1 MKVVQYPPVINSPS
15 VVKLLREVY
24 MMNPLPGNCWVGLD
38 DEPENS
44 IEKYILDCYDLYLKE
59 LYPQAKGFEWWFHYI
74 EFDDRMIG
82 FHSDHDEMIRRD
94 NEGEM
99 KYPLVSTVT
108 YLNNHISPTIVW
120 DTTTGSNEREV
131 KNCPPSEVVF
141 SLPEEGR
148 MLTFDP
154 RYIHGVL
161 PCSKDRITLMFNVW
175 DYKPEALHRVG
186 VRTYR
191 VEDCEFFLPKGSRL
205 PTAWLGKTC
214 DSTVDLFGKRVTYK
228 HPVGAAGHGD
238 FWSVTQ

>member
-1 MKVVQYPPVINSPS
+1 
-15 VVKLLREVY
+15 
-24 MMNPLPGNCWVGLD
+24 
-38 DEPENS
+38 
-44 IEKYILDCYDLYLKE
+44 
-59 LYPQAKGFEWWFHYI
+59 
-74 EFDDRMIG
+74 
-82 FHSDHDEMIRRD
+82 
-94 NEGEM
+94 
-99 KYPLVSTVT
+99 
-108 YLNNHISPTIVW
+108 
-120 DTTTGSNEREV
+120 
-131 KNCPPSEVVF
+131 
-141 SLPEEGR
+141 

-161 PCSKDRITLMFNVW
+161 PCSKDRITLMFTVW

>member
-59 LYPQAKGFEWWFHYI
+59 LYPQAKGFEWWFHFI
-74 EFDDRMIG
+74 KDCDSMIG
-82 FHSDHDEMIRRD
+82 FHSNHDEMIRRD

-99 KYPLVSTVT
+99 KYPLISTVT

-120 DTTTGSNEREV
+120 DTTTGSNEREL
-131 KNCPPSEVVF
+131 KDYPPSEVVF

-148 MLTFDP
+148 MLTYNP
-154 RYIHGVL
+154 RYIHGVGPNQNKGRMSL
-161 PCSKDRITLMFNVW
+161 WYNVW
-175 DYKPEALHRVG
+175 HYRPKALGRVG
-186 VRTYR
+186 IQTNVNDCRFYK
-191 VEDCEFFLPKGSRL
+191 VEEEFPVQ
-205 PTAWLGKTC
+205 WLGETNTC
-214 DSTVDLFGKRVTYK
+214 TSDCVDKRFNFKYPK
-228 HPVGAAGHGD
+228 NAKEGQ
-238 FWSVTQ
+238 FWSVMQ